1 MINQNKILS
10 IDKFIEKALYDKN
23 FGYYSKKNPF
33 GKKGDYV
40 TAPMVSPLFTE
51 MISIW
56 VISYWIKLG
65 KPKSFSFVEL
75 GPGNGV
81 FCKMFCTTLK
91 NFPEFKNSVKIFLL
105 EKKTYKIQK
114 LIKEQKYWIK
124 NINRL
129 KMDQFFFLEMSFL
142 ILYQLNNSKLKNLM
156 FTKNLFS

>member
-1 MINQNKILS
+1 MINQNKIFY

-65 KPKSFSFVEL
+65 KPK
-75 GPGNGV
+75 N
-81 FCKMFCTTLK
+81 
-91 NFPEFKNSVKIFLL
+91 
-105 EKKTYKIQK
+105 
-114 LIKEQKYWIK
+114 
-124 NINRL
+124 
-129 KMDQFFFLEMSFL
+129 FFFC
-142 ILYQLNNSKLKNLM
+142 
-156 FTKNLFS
+156 

>member
-1 MINQNKILS
+1 MINQNRILS

-65 KPKSFSFVEL
+65 KPKV
-75 GPGNGV
+75 
-81 FCKMFCTTLK
+81 
-91 NFPEFKNSVKIFLL
+91 FLL
-105 EKKTYKIQK
+105 
-114 LIKEQKYWIK
+114 L
-124 NINRL
+124 NL
-129 KMDQFFFLEMSFL
+129 VLEMECFV
-142 ILYQLNNSKLKNLM
+142 KC
-156 FTKNLFS
+156 FVRR